1 MLKKIIISNLIY
13 MLFFISCGNTLSLDE
28 AIKKSLLNYPGYKI
42 RGYDVELGKINLKLS
57 YSNFYPQVSTN
68 VSGYE
73 NYDDLKGTNGSVT
86 MDLNYNLFSG
96 FSDAIDVMINR
107 INLHLS
113 KFIYEDYRRYV
124 IMNVSNIYFNI
135 LKTSEILKSYKNLT
149 ESSKIALD
157 IAKSRYEIG
166 RIRQVEYLQA
176 EVDYSRSMYEYE
188 TNLQALRN
196 LFINLSTFTGESY
209 NPDTKLETYFEDIKV
224 NDVAFYLRKGFENNV
239 NVVTSKYNVEVG
251 SKEIKKSYSEF
262 FPTIDLFAEKGRYYN
277 EYSSPEYYTGS
288 QVGVRATFN
297 IFTGFSRYYNVVEGK
312 TRYYQYLMREKE
324 EINNMEEQIR
334 TLYNNI
340 ISYNAQFL
348 FLSNLLEQTKTNYQ
362 LTLESFALGKS
373 SILELLDTR
382 DRYEEAFMDY
392 YNARFNII
400 RDFNELRYVS
410 GLD

>member
-1 MLKKIIISNLIY
+1 V
-13 MLFFISCGNTLSLDE
+13 
-28 AIKKSLLNYPGYKI
+28 IKKSLLYYPGYKI
-42 RGYDVELGKINLKLS
+42 REYDVELGKINLKLS
-57 YSNFYPQVSTN
+57 YSDFYPQVSSN

-73 NYDDLKGTNGSVT
+73 NYDDLRGTHGSVT
-86 MDLNYNLFSG
+86 LDLNYNLFSG
-96 FSDAIDVMINR
+96 FSDVLDVMISR
-107 INLHLS
+107 LNLHLNE
-113 KFIYEDYRRYV
+113 FVYEDYRRYIV
-124 IMNVSNIYFNI
+124 MNVSNIYFDI
-135 LKTSEILKSYKNLT
+135 LKTSEILKSYKSLT

-157 IAKSRYEIG
+157 IAKARYKIG

-176 EVDYSRSMYEYE
+176 EVDFSRSMYEYE
-188 TNLQALRN
+188 TNLQTLRN

-209 NPDTKLETYFEDIKV
+209 DTDTELETYFEDINV
-224 NDVAFYLRKGFENNV
+224 NDVAFYLRKGAENNV
-239 NVVTSKYNVEVG
+239 NVVTSKYNAEIA
-251 SKEIKKSYSEF
+251 SKEIKKSYSELY
-262 FPTIDLFAEKGRYYN
+262 PSIDVFAQKGRYYN

-288 QVGVRATFN
+288 QVGVSATFN
-297 IFTGFSRYYNVVEGK
+297 IFTGFRRYYNIIDDK
-312 TRYYQYLMREKE
+312 TRYYQYLMMEKE
-324 EINNMEEQIR
+324 ELNNMEEQIR

-348 FLSNLLEQTKTNYQ
+348 YLSNLLEQTRTNYE

-400 RDFNELRYVS
+400 RDFNELKYVS